1 MDFFTSKNIFKNL
14 GKIFFEQKM
23 EFWNFVQQ
31 SCAKCHYIFFCQI
44 KVLLGLLQIETFFLL
59 NSNSIIAYI
68 SNCNILVHTEKKKN
82 GNWVSKI
89 TCPKI
94 GKMRRGFVTTQL
106 FMELLKNNG
115 PLWRNQTIS
124 LCMDY
129 LKNARIFM
137 GKHGDIRLI
146 LMLLRA

>member
-1 MDFFTSKNIFKNL
+1 
-14 GKIFFEQKM
+14 M

-31 SCAKCHYIFFCQI
+31 SCAKCHYIFFLPD
-44 KVLLGLLQIETFFLL
+44 KSPSGPVASRQIETFFCLIPTQSL
-59 NSNSIIAYI
+59 HIHI
-68 SNCNILVHTEKKKN
+68 SNCNILVHKREEW
-82 GNWVSKI
+82 NWVSKI

-137 GKHGDIRLI
+137 GKHGDVRLI
-146 LMLLRA
+146 LMLLSITDITLW